1 MSKIERLTSAYGVPV
16 EDLLSK
22 VNELID
28 AVNERNGC
36 RECMGK
42 PDNYI
47 IKAQIS
53 NKKWCCF
60 DCGRVL

>member
-1 MSKIERLTSAYGVPV
+1 MSKIERLANTFSIPMD
-16 EDLLSK
+16 DLLGK

-42 PDNYI
+42 PDGYI

-60 DCGRVL
+60 DCGRKL